1 MFPLNTF
8 SNLCIFF
15 LLLMIYS
22 AAGWVGEMVYCSVG
36 KGHICEKRGFL
47 NGFICP
53 IYGHGALLVLYVL
66 HGGFKNPVLTFLG
79 GMVLTTALEYFTS
92 WFMEKLFHMR
102 WWDYSKKKIQINGRV
117 CLLNSVLFGL
127 ACVLLCHVVNP
138 PVMAWLF
145 RVGDTYTI
153 PAASFLFGI
162 YLMDNVLSV
171 RSAIQLSNRAEKL
184 HEVQQK
190 VRQHLAAAAQSLGDK
205 AAENRERYLQSV
217 DNMTRDFMEGTRT
230 QQLMEHYDEEEAKRL
245 QKKIAKNQF
254 DFNDFLSQIHQIKKM
269 GNLKELASMIP
280 GVGKAIKD
288 IDIDD
293 NAFKSIEAI
302 IYSMTPQERTN
313 PEILNGTR
321 RTRIAKGSGTS
332 IQEVNRL
339 LKQFDQTRKMM
350 KMVTGSKMGKMMP
363 KLKK

>member
-8 SNLCIFF
+8 NNLCVFF

-66 HGGFKNPVLTFLG
+66 HGGFKNPILTFLG

-92 WFMEKLFHMR
+92 WFMEKLFHVR
-102 WWDYSKKKIQINGRV
+102 WWYYSKKKIQISGRV

-145 RVGDTYTI
+145 RIGEKYTV

-162 YLMDNVLSV
+162 YLMDNILSV
-171 RSAIQLSNRAEKL
+171 RSAIQLSNRTEKL
-184 HEVQQK
+184 HQLQQE
-190 VRQHLAAAAQSLGDK
+190 VRQHLAAAAESFSHHPI
-205 AAENRERYLQSV
+205 AQSV
-217 DNMTRDFMEGTRT
+217 VAAYGKPIEKEIED
-230 QQLMEHYDEEEAKRL
+230 AKDHTGR
-245 QKKIAKNQF
+245 
-254 DFNDFLSQIHQIKKM
+254 
-269 GNLKELASMIP
+269 G
-280 GVGKAIKD
+280 
-288 IDIDD
+288 
-293 NAFKSIEAI
+293 IEAVI
-302 IYSMTPQERTN
+302 GGRHIYAGNERLMKEIGVSCAAVTEVGTVIHMAADKDYLGYLVIADTPKPDSAEAIRSLKAEGVEKTVMLTGDAE
-313 PEILNGTR
+313 PV
-321 RTRIAKGSGTS
+321 AKAVSAELGLDEYLSL
-332 IQEVNRL
+332 IHI
-339 LKQFDQTRKMM
+339 
-350 KMVTGSKMGKMMP
+350 
-363 KLKK
+363 